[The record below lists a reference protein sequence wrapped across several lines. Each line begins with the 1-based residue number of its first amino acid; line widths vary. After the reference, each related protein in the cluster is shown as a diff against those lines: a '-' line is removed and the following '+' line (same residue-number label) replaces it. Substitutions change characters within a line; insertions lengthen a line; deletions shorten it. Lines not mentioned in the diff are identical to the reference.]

1 VKSLVN
7 DHPKMEFSACLFFRT
22 HPFTIHPYIIMIH
35 FNKYYFMKISVNA
48 IKNTSC
54 SQKYNKYNKIRK
66 KKKSQYDAKFRKSA
80 TSCMREETEKRNVL

>member
-1 VKSLVN
+1 
-7 DHPKMEFSACLFFRT
+7 
-22 HPFTIHPYIIMIH
+22 MIH

-66 KKKSQYDAKFRKSA
+66 KKKKSI
-80 TSCMREETEKRNVL
+80 